1 MRLCACTSARTT
13 KLTNFYDLR
22 QFPTVPR
29 DASLRKIVYLVKLK
43 DRLEKRTDTLMAS
56 RLSTERIFIQQSI
69 VSVLDFKSV
78 NLQDVQFNR
87 RNAELVSG
95 WTKRE
100 GGGEPKREARPNSYR
115 FKVHTTAPIETTCAK
130 IILLHLATET
140 SGN

>member
-100 GGGEPKREARPNSYR
+100 GGGSRNGKRDQ
-115 FKVHTTAPIETTCAK
+115 TPIVLKYTQPRQLKQRAQR
-130 IILLHLATET
+130 
-140 SGN
+140 